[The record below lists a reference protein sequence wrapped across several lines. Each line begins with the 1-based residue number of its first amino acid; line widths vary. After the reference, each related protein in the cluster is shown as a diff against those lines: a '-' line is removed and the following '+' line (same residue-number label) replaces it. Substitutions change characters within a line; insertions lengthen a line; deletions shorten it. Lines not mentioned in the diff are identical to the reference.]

1 MLLSEE
7 DMFSWVTEMAFE
19 VYWRRFWTAPS
30 VAAKVETLLIAALI
44 RLTALVWLRSKT
56 LVEPLTEPLPQLKPT
71 LLSRPLVPSMFAND
85 TVRVSPA
92 AGPTWN
98 VTPVPAVPA
107 VPSRRLIPLN
117 CTEPF

>member
-19 VYWRRFWTAPS
+19 VYWRRFCTAPS
-30 VAAKVETLLIAALI
+30 VAAMDEMLLIAPWI
-44 RLTALVWLRSKT
+44 RLTALVWARSKT
-56 LVEPLTEPLPQLKPT
+56 LPPACAVAPLEPHEKPEVVSRLP
-71 LLSRPLVPSMFAND
+71 VPSMLPND

-92 AGPTWN
+92 PGPTWN
-98 VTPVPAVPA
+98 FTPVPLVPA

-117 CTEPF
+117 DTE